1 LVNSAEGTLLFYLPK
16 EQHSEPKRKM
26 TRREYN
32 NYREDLRYTG
42 LWQHHDDERQVK

>member
-32 NYREDLRYTG
+32 NYREDLRYTEDYG
-42 LWQHHDDERQVK
+42 SIMTMRGK